1 MEGFGTRFT
10 PRERVVAAPAA
21 GRVLM
26 RAVLAT
32 ALIAAG
38 MLACAYGVLI
48 YTSIT
53 RSDTVTR
60 VLVGFGLA
68 FVIPGLAA
76 IDVGTRL
83 LRGRPSREPAW
94 SLVQA

>member
-1 MEGFGTRFT
+1 MDGFGARCT
-10 PRERVVAAPAA
+10 PRERAVAAPAA

-32 ALIAAG
+32 ALIAVG

-83 LRGRPSREPAW
+83 LRGRPSHEASW
-94 SLVQA
+94 GLVRA